1 MSHNPPEPTMLDIY
15 DRVGMVVMDENRD
28 FGSKEELV
36 LNSAAFGSSA
46 KLEAHTFTGNQPLLP
61 RKAHARAHE
70 GTRGHDV
77 AGGKARGVKRVHNL
91 PFVRL
96 KSSAN
101 RSNAD

>member
-1 MSHNPPEPTMLDIY
+1 MAKLDIIITRRRIPA
-15 DRVGMVVMDENRD
+15 DAAA
-28 FGSKEELV
+28 ELRE
-36 LNSAAFGSSA
+36 LLKSGAGSAAFGSSA